1 MEALGHWPGELA
13 ADAAWLLDNL
23 VEVGSPQPGDLVG
36 YGRASV
42 DDESE
47 TRDVVWHVM
56 LYRGTATV
64 IGACDIAGEVT
75 VRPLEYA
82 ADLGDRQWR
91 LITPPPFRS
100 LILR

>member
-1 MEALGHWPGELA
+1 MEALGLWPGELA
-13 ADAAWLLDNL
+13 ADAGWLLDNL
-23 VEVGSPQPGDLVG
+23 VEVESPEPGDLIG
-36 YGRASV
+36 YGRAAV
-42 DDESE
+42 GDERD

-75 VRPLEYA
+75 VRPMEYA

-91 LITPPPFRS
+91 LIAAPPFRA
-100 LILR
+100 LALR